1 MKSLTATALAATLA
15 TASWAQQ
22 PAPAKPAAA
31 KPAAQRTAT
40 KAAQKAPPASRR
52 EAVELSTPMEENDPA
67 DKLTP
72 AELEIASRV
81 HVGEI
86 KCELGAHVKV
96 TARKRAGYFLVTHGV
111 NRFVMHPVESKT
123 GAIRLEDP
131 ARGALW
137 LQLGNKSMLMNQK
150 EGKRL
155 ADECQS
161 TEQVAFA
168 KTMKPVNLLE
178 PAPAAAAAVA
188 ASPTGAP
195 AQPAPV
201 PAVAPAASPA
211 PTQ

>member
-1 MKSLTATALAATLA
+1 MKKVVIAGLLSAAFIGTAFAQ
-15 TASWAQQ
+15 AQQ
-22 PAPAKPAAA
+22 PAPAKPAA
-31 KPAAQRTAT
+31 KPAAAKPQA
-40 KAAQKAPPASRR
+40 KHGSRR
-52 EAVELSTPMEENDPA
+52 EKIELSTPLEENDPA

-72 AELEIASRV
+72 AELEIAKRV
-81 HVGEI
+81 QTGEI

-96 TARKRAGYFLVTHGV
+96 TARHREGYFLVSHGI

-161 TEQVAFA
+161 PEQVKFA
-168 KTMKPVNLLE
+168 EEMKKRPPVNLLE
-178 PAPAAAAAVA
+178 PAPA
-188 ASPTGAP
+188 P
-195 AQPAPV
+195 AQ
-201 PAVAPAASPA
+201 APAAPEAPA
-211 PTQ
+211 APKT